1 MTQHVIFLLAF
12 LVLVIIDIIF
22 WVKNDLL
29 NNFVALQTTVFIEQT
44 TLLIPINYV
53 ICIHNDVLQK
63 TKIV

>member
-1 MTQHVIFLLAF
+1 MTQRVIFLLAF

-53 ICIHNDVLQK
+53 ICIHHDVLQK